1 MSTPKFTAPET
12 PVTREEVYCDA
23 ILRGLNGDSP
33 APVIPTPVWR
43 MEEYLAAIAEAASS
57 GGSGS
62 LPPVTSADNG
72 KVLTAENG
80 AWDIRY
86 VRDTYMQ
93 QTITI
98 VVGEDYSLSVDT
110 SSQTSLNYY
119 EQNRITC
126 INLVDSNGSTLASLV
141 AQPAMLKLVGAGSAF
156 DYVTP
161 IVPLDALGL
170 TGYVGFFYTYEYSE
184 GTYAYLYKWQ
194 ATRGIA

>member
-1 MSTPKFTAPET
+1 MIHKFISNDNKGNVNTLEIGSDYT
-12 PVTREEVYCDA
+12 KISKVVDPVNDDDVANKKYVDQA
-23 ILRGLNGDSP
+23 G
-33 APVIPTPVWR
+33 
-43 MEEYLAAIAEAASS
+43 
-57 GGSGS
+57 GS
-62 LPPVTSADNG
+62 LPSVTSADNG
-72 KVLTAENG
+72 KVLNVENG

-86 VRDTYMQ
+86 VRDTYQQ

-98 VVGEDYSLSVDT
+98 VVGEDYSLSVDP

-141 AQPAMLKLVGAGSAF
+141 AQPAMLKLVGAGFAF

-194 ATRGIA
+194 ATQGIA